1 MIGKSRHNMNDF
13 NFVIVDIVNNVIPST
28 ESAIVL
34 SNSFFQV
41 AQLVSVSCSTR
52 RAELPNSRFR
62 AAGLAETG
70 RAGFDNGVL
79 HTINSNV
86 QKYSGGAGF
95 RSGFNI
101 SSGAEEKTR
110 AASPVLECRAEPP
123 FLRPYAGKTGGGGR
137 KTEKIIPYPS
147 HTMEC
152 TCGGLQTFAT

>member
-13 NFVIVDIVNNVIPST
+13 NFAIVDIANNVIPST

-34 SNSFFQV
+34 SGRPFS
-41 AQLVSVSCSTR
+41 LPTR
-52 RAELPNSRFR
+52 LHKLRPVLPGCPSHDFGPLELREQGSLSAM
-62 AAGLAETG
+62 AA
-70 RAGFDNGVL
+70 L
-79 HTINSNV
+79 HTINSNI
-86 QKYSGGAGF
+86 QKYPEYAGF

-152 TCGGLQTFAT
+152 GCGGLQTFAP